1 MPETGQIS
9 RRALLACIPA
19 FFALPALGQ
28 DSYPARPVTL
38 VVTFAAGGGVDVT
51 SRIIGEAMGT
61 ILGQRVVIDN
71 RGGGATISGTQG
83 VAKAE
88 PDGYTLLVA
97 PTTMVLNPSFRTG
110 LPFDWRTDL
119 EPIAL
124 MAKLPFVVVA
134 RPDFPASDMK
144 ALENLARQRAQP
156 LLFASG
162 GTGTVAHLAGEMFAL
177 RTGIKMQHVAYR
189 GEGPSLTDLAGG
201 TLDVTFATLAGASG
215 QVQSGGLKALGVTSA
230 ERANLLPST
239 PTIAEQG
246 YPDFDVSAWMV
257 LMAPKRT
264 PSAVVERLRAVML
277 ECLGR
282 QDVREKL
289 ERIGAIPASGGQ
301 DTERFLAREAD
312 LWARVIKDS
321 AIKIEQ

>member
-1 MPETGQIS
+1 
-9 RRALLACIPA
+9 
-19 FFALPALGQ
+19 
-28 DSYPARPVTL
+28 
-38 VVTFAAGGGVDVT
+38 
-51 SRIIGEAMGT
+51 
-61 ILGQRVVIDN
+61 
-71 RGGGATISGTQG
+71 
-83 VAKAE
+83 
-88 PDGYTLLVA
+88 
-97 PTTMVLNPSFRTG
+97 
-110 LPFDWRTDL
+110 
-119 EPIAL
+119 

-134 RPDFPASDMK
+134 RPNFPASDMK

-201 TLDVTFATLAGASG
+201 TLDVTFATLAGTSG

-264 PSAVVERLRAVML
+264 PSAVVERLRGVMA

-282 QDVREKL
+282 PDVREKL
-289 ERIGAIPASGGQ
+289 ERIGAIPASGDQ

-312 LWARVIKDS
+312 QWARVIKDS

>member
-1 MPETGQIS
+1 MPDTGQIS
-9 RRALLACIPA
+9 RRMLLAGIPA
-19 FFALPALGQ
+19 VLALPALAQ
-28 DSYPARPVTL
+28 DGYPARAVTL

-51 SRIIGEAMGT
+51 SRIVGEAMGA

-71 RGGGATISGTQG
+71 RGGGATIPGTHG

-97 PTTMVLNPSFRTG
+97 PTTMVLNPAFRTG

-177 RTGIKMQHVAYR
+177 RTGIKMQQLR
-189 GEGPSLTDLAGG
+189 I
-201 TLDVTFATLAGASG
+201 
-215 QVQSGGLKALGVTSA
+215 A
-230 ERANLLPST
+230 ERVPH
-239 PTIAEQG
+239 
-246 YPDFDVSAWMV
+246 
-257 LMAPKRT
+257 
-264 PSAVVERLRAVML
+264 
-277 ECLGR
+277 
-282 QDVREKL
+282 
-289 ERIGAIPASGGQ
+289 
-301 DTERFLAREAD
+301 
-312 LWARVIKDS
+312 
-321 AIKIEQ
+321 